1 MGASGFPIDLIL
13 FGMIAL
19 FLVLRLRSVLGRRT
33 GFERPEPPPTLAE
46 GGTVIE
52 GHAEPVAMPPA
63 PKRGFPAPDSPATQ
77 ALAAMR
83 GIDRSFDPMSFLAG
97 AERAFRLIV
106 TAYAKGDR
114 ATLAPLLGPETG
126 QIFATAIT
134 AREAAGETVE
144 SEIKAL
150 LATTITDAALAGT
163 RASITVRFV
172 SDQVS
177 LTRGRDGE
185 IVHGGEAVTEITD
198 LWVFERDLTSAD
210 PSWRLAAA
218 QSH

>member
-33 GFERPEPPPTLAE
+33 GFERPEPPALAE

-63 PKRGFPAPDSPATQ
+63 PSRGFPTPDSPATL
-77 ALAAMR
+77 ALGAMR
-83 GIDRSFDPMSFLAG
+83 GIDRSFDPMAFLMG

-114 ATLAPLLGPETG
+114 ATLTPLLGTETG
-126 QIFATAIT
+126 QIFDAAIT
-134 AREAAGETVE
+134 AREAAGETAE

-150 LATTITDAALAGT
+150 LAATITDAALAGT
-163 RASITVRFV
+163 RARITVRFV

-177 LTRGRDGE
+177 LTRGRGGE
-185 IVHGGEAVTEITD
+185 IVHGSEAVTEITD
-198 LWVFERDLTSAD
+198 LWVFERDLASSD
-210 PSWRLAAA
+210 PTWRLAAA

>member
-33 GFERPEPPPTLAE
+33 GFERPEPPSLAE

-52 GHAEPVAMPPA
+52 GHAEPVTAPPA
-63 PKRGFPAPDSPATQ
+63 PRRGFPAPDSPATQ
-77 ALAAMR
+77 ALAAMH
-83 GIDRSFDPMSFLAG
+83 GIDRGFDPMAFLIG

-114 ATLAPLLGPETG
+114 AALAPLLGPETR
-126 QIFATAIT
+126 QIFEAAIT

-144 SEIKAL
+144 TEIKAL
-150 LATTITDAALAGT
+150 LSATITEATLAGV
-163 RASITVRFV
+163 RASISVRFV

-177 LTRGRDGE
+177 VTRGRDGE
-185 IVHGGEAVTEITD
+185 IVHGSEAVTEITD
-198 LWVFERDLTSAD
+198 LWIFERDLTSAD
-210 PSWRLAAA
+210 PSWRLSAA